1 MRPGRQSDLR
11 AGLVNPKA
19 YKNAVGRFATGVTVV
34 TTHLDDDHFA
44 ITISSFTSVSLDP
57 VQVLVCVEK
66 TTRFHPAVLAAGRWA
81 VSVLAVGQEDVS
93 RWFATRGRSADP
105 DQFAGFAHHAGALTG
120 AVLFD
125 EALTQLECRTVAAY
139 DGGDHAIIL
148 GEVIGVDTSV
158 DAGAESR
165 EPLVYFEGGYRR
177 LGGPSTPR
185 PEF

>member
-11 AGLVNPKA
+11 AGLLNPKA
-19 YKNAVGRFATGVTVV
+19 YKKAVGRFATGVTVV

-66 TTRFHPAVLAAGRWA
+66 TTRFHPAVLTAGQWA

-105 DQFAGFAHHAGALTG
+105 DQFAGFTHHAGALTG

-148 GEVIGVDTSV
+148 G
-158 DAGAESR
+158 
-165 EPLVYFEGGYRR
+165 
-177 LGGPSTPR
+177 
-185 PEF
+185 